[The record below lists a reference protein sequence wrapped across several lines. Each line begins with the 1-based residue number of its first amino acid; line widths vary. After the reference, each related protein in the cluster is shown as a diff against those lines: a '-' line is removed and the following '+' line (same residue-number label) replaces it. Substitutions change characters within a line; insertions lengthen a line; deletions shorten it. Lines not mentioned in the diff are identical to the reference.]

1 MAIIVC
7 KHCNKEFNVPPS
19 RVGKKVYCS
28 SECRKKANANTKT
41 ETNCKTCGKPFTVYK
56 HELENGKKYCSKEC
70 QNKGFESKVECTC
83 SICGTIFVKRTSSK
97 QIYCSTAC
105 RSKACEN
112 KMTRDCAICGTPV
125 TKAVSVIRQ
134 GRVSLCSPECY
145 SKYFS
150 ERMKGEKHPFYS
162 RVKVPCANCGKD
174 VEVPISKA
182 KILKRRFCSES
193 CKYTF
198 ATQPTFDFK
207 NPYYEKSEHGYRGRN
222 WKQQR
227 LRALVRDDFKC
238 RVCGVEENLQVHHIK
253 PYTDFEGNY
262 QEANKIGNLMTVCH
276 ACHLSIEPRN
286 KAYDNTVVN

>member
-83 SICGTIFVKRTSSK
+83 GICGKVFVKRTSSK
-97 QIYCSTAC
+97 QTYCSVAC
-105 RSKACEN
+105 RTKSTEN
-112 KMTRDCAICGTPV
+112 KMTRDCAICGKPV
-125 TKAVSVIRQ
+125 TKAVSVIQQ

-150 ERMKGEKHPFYS
+150 ERMKGENHPFYA
-162 RVKVPCANCGKD
+162 R
-174 VEVPISKA
+174 VEVKCCHCGNTVMRPISHARTA
-182 KILKRRFCSES
+182 KRTFCSNS
-193 CKYTF
+193 CRITF
-198 ATQPTFDFK
+198 VK
-207 NPYYEKSEHGYRGRN
+207 NNEHNPYYDVRYDKRRGAN
-222 WKQQR
+222 WQTQR
-227 LRALVRDDFKC
+227 SKALLRDDFTC
-238 RVCGVEENLQVHHIK
+238 QICGSKDNLNVHHKK
-253 PYTDFEGNY
+253 PYVEFGGNY
-262 QEANKIGNLMTVCH
+262 QKANRLDNLLTVCH
-276 ACHLSIEPRN
+276 SCHLSIEPRI
-286 KAYDNTVVN
+286 KAYDTTVVN